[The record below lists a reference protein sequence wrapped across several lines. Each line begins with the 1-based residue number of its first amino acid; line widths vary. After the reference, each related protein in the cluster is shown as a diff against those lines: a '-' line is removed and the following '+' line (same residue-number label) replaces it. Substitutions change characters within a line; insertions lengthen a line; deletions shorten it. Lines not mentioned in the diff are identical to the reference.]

1 MPAVKH
7 STKAKT
13 KLTFNDSQ
21 QDKSFD
27 DLQVTKESQIRN
39 LKEEMTH
46 QDELVEKLQVR
57 RRKEKTMIMTG
68 MIETIIIMMGMTRM
82 FISILQKGWLPW
94 LGLWEGGR
102 RGSGKAENSI
112 KLMRN

>member
-1 MPAVKH
+1 M
-7 STKAKT
+7 
-13 KLTFNDSQ
+13 
-21 QDKSFD
+21 
-27 DLQVTKESQIRN
+27 QVTKESQIRN

-68 MIETIIIMMGMTRM
+68 MIETIKIMIGMTRRV
-82 FISILQKGWLPW
+82 ISILQKGWL
-94 LGLWEGGR
+94 GLWDGGR
-102 RGSGKAENSI
+102 RGSDKAENSI

>member
-57 RRKEKTMIMTG
+57 RRKEKAMIMTG
-68 MIETIIIMMGMTRM
+68 III
-82 FISILQKGWLPW
+82 ISMINHH
-94 LGLWEGGR
+94 
-102 RGSGKAENSI
+102 NSE
-112 KLMRN
+112 

>member
-82 FISILQKGWLPW
+82 FISILQKGWL
-94 LGLWEGGR
+94 GLWEGGR

>member
-13 KLTFNDSQ
+13 KLTFDDSQ

-57 RRKEKTMIMTG
+57 RRKEKTMIMTR
-68 MIETIIIMMGMTRM
+68 MIETIIIMMGMTR
-82 FISILQKGWLPW
+82 SLLASYKRAGWAC
-94 LGLWEGGR
+94 GKEEGE
-102 RGSGKAENSI
+102 ALA
-112 KLMRN
+112 KLKIQSS